1 MKKEVKTWNFG
12 FDKKTSNQLFE
23 LVSSGRKTATSY
35 LYDGLD
41 ISKEIGY
48 SFLQNFDKTKT
59 LRLKTKKVYVTRF
72 CDVTS
77 EHAKKEGEGNLS
89 LKHWRKVHKKIFT
102 KECKVV
108 GRRFSED
115 IEIVCEE
122 FQVVE

>member
-1 MKKEVKTWNFG
+1 MKKELETWKFD
-12 FDKKTSNQLFE
+12 FDKKTSNYLFE
-23 LVSSGRKTATSY
+23 LVAIGRKTATSY
-35 LYDGLD
+35 LFDGLD

-48 SFLQNFDKTKT
+48 SFLQNFDKTKV
-59 LRLKTKKVYVTRF
+59 LKLKTKKVYVTKF

-89 LKHWRKVHKKIFT
+89 LKHWRKVHKKIFS
-102 KECKVV
+102 KECKTL
-108 GRRFSED
+108 GKKFSDD